1 MRSYFGNNL
10 KIEVSGESHSES
22 VSAKITG
29 LPAGYKIDGEK
40 LQAFMKRRQGGNLP
54 FTTPRKEEDLP
65 EFVTGVDENG
75 ATTGEPLTAVIYNKN
90 VRSGDYAGFA
100 DTPRPSH
107 AEYTAQ
113 MRFGKDIDLRG
124 GGHFSARLTAPLC
137 AVGGIL
143 KQMLESKGI
152 YIGTHLYSVGGVLDT
167 PYSLTDVDRNALDA
181 SLKGCSLPVI
191 SDEAAEK
198 MTAELA
204 AAAKESD
211 SLGGVVECAVIGMPA
226 GYGDPLYD
234 GVENCLAGAMFGLGG
249 VRGIEFGTGFAASSM
264 RGSQHND
271 PFCIKD
277 GKIVTE
283 TNHHG
288 GVIGGITSGMPIVFR
303 VAFKPTASIGI
314 EQRTVSLSE
323 MKETV
328 IKIGGRHDPCI
339 AIRALPCVEALTAIV
354 LADLM
359 LAKDHTFFE
368 KKVGKETSAIS
379 GLL

>member
-1 MRSYFGNNL
+1 MRSYFGKNL
-10 KIEVSGESHSES
+10 KFTISGESHGDS
-22 VSAKITG
+22 VSAKVTG
-29 LPAGYKIDGEK
+29 LPAGIKIDAEK
-40 LQAFMKRRQGGNLP
+40 LSAFMKRRQGGNLP

-65 EFVTGVDENG
+65 QFASGVDENG
-75 ATTGEPLTAVIYNKN
+75 VTTGEPLTAVIYNKN
-90 VRSGDYAGFA
+90 VRSGDYAGFK

-113 MRFGKDIDLRG
+113 MRFGSDIDLRG

-137 AVGGIL
+137 AVGGIF

-152 YIGTHLYSVGGVLDT
+152 YIGSHLYSVGSVLDT
-167 PYSLTDVDRNALDA
+167 PYSLTDVDQKTLEA
-181 SLKGCSLPVI
+181 SLKGRALPVL
-191 SDEAAEK
+191 SDESAEK

-204 AAAKESD
+204 AAAKDSD
-211 SLGGVVECAVIGMPA
+211 SIGGVVECAVVGMPA

-277 GKIVTE
+277 GKVMTE

-314 EQRTVSLSE
+314 EQKTVSLSE
-323 MKETV
+323 MKETI

-339 AIRALPCVEALTAIV
+339 AIRALPCVESLTAIV
-354 LADLM
+354 LADLI
-359 LAKDHTFFE
+359 LERDGRF
-368 KKVGKETSAIS
+368 
-379 GLL
+379 

>member
-1 MRSYFGNNL
+1 MRSYFGDNL
-10 KIEVSGESHSES
+10 RFTISGESHGES
-22 VSAKITG
+22 VSVEVTG
-29 LPAGYKIDGEK
+29 FPAGFKIDMDK
-40 LQAFMKRRQGGNLP
+40 LSAFMKRRQGGNLP

-65 EFVTGVDENG
+65 QFVTGVDENG
-75 ATTGEPLTAVIYNKN
+75 VTTGEKLTAVIYNKN
-90 VRSGDYAGFA
+90 VRSGDYTGFK

-113 MRFGKDIDLRG
+113 MRFGSDIDLRG

-143 KQMLESKGI
+143 KQMLEGKGI
-152 YIGTHLYSVGGVLDT
+152 YIGTHLYSVGSTYDT
-167 PYSLTDVDRNALDA
+167 PYSLTDVNLETLEA
-181 SLKGCSLPVI
+181 SLKGRALPVL

-198 MTAELA
+198 MAAELA
-204 AAAKESD
+204 DVVGATD
-211 SLGGVVECAVIGMPA
+211 SLGGIVECAVIGIPA

-234 GVENCLAGAMFGLGG
+234 GMENRLAGAIFGLGG

-271 PFCIKD
+271 PYCIKN
-277 GKIVTE
+277 GKVMTE
-283 TNHHG
+283 TNHCG
-288 GVIGGITSGMPIVFR
+288 GIIGGITTGMPIVFR
-303 VAFKPTASIGI
+303 TAFKPTASIGI
-314 EQRTVSLSE
+314 EQKTVSLSE

-339 AIRALPCVEALTAIV
+339 AIRALPCIESITAAV

-359 LAKDHTFFE
+359 ISKDGT
-368 KKVGKETSAIS
+368 
-379 GLL
+379 L